1 MGGAPSKTITGRI
14 FMCSNLQSLNLNKK
28 TIMFIIFK
36 DTIDVS
42 AEESEDVCE
51 YRYRYDLI

>member
-1 MGGAPSKTITGRI
+1 
-14 FMCSNLQSLNLNKK
+14 MCSNLQSLNLNKK